1 MMMNRSRVRRLC
13 KTGRLLMYAV
23 SRACF
28 ARHRREEDVAAT
40 SSDVIRDY
48 EIFGPSRLRNRER
61 AMDCST
67 FMPIDSFRQR
77 GDGDDDFSCASII
90 ASSTWKIGRW
100 NRRAAASGRN
110 PIKERVR
117 EEQRQ

>member
-61 AMDCST
+61 ERES
-67 FMPIDSFRQR
+67 
-77 GDGDDDFSCASII
+77 DGLFNIHAH
-90 ASSTWKIGRW
+90 
-100 NRRAAASGRN
+100 
-110 PIKERVR
+110 
-117 EEQRQ
+117 